1 MADSVTELQLNDYLD
16 IVRRRKALIALL
28 AVVAIGAAI
37 AVSALQ
43 TPQFRAEAR
52 VAVDASSGSGLL
64 DDDQNPVSYTHLTL
78 PTILLV

>member
-43 TPQFRAEAR
+43 TPQFL
-52 VAVDASSGSGLL
+52 S
-64 DDDQNPVSYTHLTL
+64 H
-78 PTILLV
+78 IHI